1 MLVSA
6 HRRVVDLAAV
16 TGSDE
21 KIAAAFDVTYDQM
34 SRRIENFLALSD
46 MNETSLK
53 AALAEI
59 GNSD

>member
-1 MLVSA
+1 L
-6 HRRVVDLAAV
+6 
-16 TGSDE
+16 
-21 KIAAAFDVTYDQM
+21 TYHQM

-59 GNSD
+59 GNLD